1 VFGTSVLTAITAQ
14 NTHGVARWT
23 AVATDMIREQIDAVA
38 VDLRPSAVKTGMLAD
53 ADVVHEVAEGI
64 RRHSLAPYILDPV
77 MVATSG
83 DVLLEQNAVRAI
95 RQELMP
101 LATCVT
107 PNLPEAAILTAVD
120 VRNEASM
127 ERAARMLVAELGAA
141 AALVKGGHLEGDDL
155 VDVLFDGEK
164 LHTFR
169 HARIDTTST
178 HGTGCTLSSAIAA
191 HLALG
196 LSLPE
201 AVSISLDYVHRAIAS
216 APELGSGHGPL
227 DHWA

>member
-1 VFGTSVLTAITAQ
+1 M
-14 NTHGVARWT
+14 
-23 AVATDMIREQIDAVA
+23 ATGLIAAQIDAVA
-38 VDLRPSAVKTGMLAD
+38 ADLRPAAVKTGMLAD
-53 ADVVHEVAEGI
+53 AEVVHEVAEGI
-64 RRHSLAPYILDPV
+64 RRHSLSPYILDPV

-107 PNLPEAAILTAVD
+107 PNLPEAAILTAID
-120 VRNEASM
+120 VRDAASM
-127 ERAARMLVAELGAA
+127 ERAARMLVDDLGAA

-155 VDVLFDGEK
+155 VDVLFDGER
-164 LHTFR
+164 LHTFT
-169 HARIDTTST
+169 HERIETKST

-196 LSLPE
+196 HELHE

-216 APELGSGHGPL
+216 APTLGSGNGPL
-227 DHWA
+227 NHWA